1 MGTKKMEIELLPN
14 QTLHV
19 ERIHSMLDTQHFAFD
34 LSMMGSGKT
43 YTSSKLGH
51 LRKFQSLIVICPAS
65 VVPKW
70 QTMKAKYPSL
80 NFVAIMSFQ
89 TLRSTKLHQPA
100 HGLLYRREI
109 SSHVAE
115 FQPTPKYLEYV
126 EQGTLV
132 IVDEIQNIKNVSLQM
147 FAVQAL
153 TKEIM
158 FKPLDSKSKLLLLS
172 ASPIDKTNQ
181 AVEIFR
187 GMGVLQRSLVQY
199 NPAIASVVW
208 TGMRDILTFCN
219 ILNAE
224 AARQVMP
231 KQYYESTYDSYVY
244 RLFQGVIIKHCS
256 SAMPPPLNPAKLIK
270 ANAYYEID
278 DAGEEILK
286 RGMHVLTTVTQF
298 NGSSVHWG
306 ADAAQRISSIAR
318 ALQVIETG
326 KISLFT
332 RIARQ
337 HLEQV
342 PQSKVVIAVNY
353 CDTLKDLVQN
363 LQDFNPITL
372 EGSMS
377 AKARASTLDKFATAS
392 SEHRLLIC
400 NQSVASTGIDLDDKH
415 GQFPRLCLVSPSYS
429 SIIAFQLGHRFMR
442 MDTRSDAVV
451 HFVFALRK
459 SKTPKECGDIIE
471 LRVLDALSKKTTV
484 MRETSGME
492 LEVQYPGE
500 HDEYVEKS
508 LEMCEVF

>member
-1 MGTKKMEIELLPN
+1 MEIELLPN
-14 QTLHV
+14 QAQHV
-19 ERIHSMLDTQHFAFD
+19 ERINSMLDKQHFAFD

-43 YTSSKLGH
+43 YTSSKLGY
-51 LRKFQSLIVICPAS
+51 LREFKSIIVICPAS

-70 QTMKAKYPSL
+70 QAMKAKYTSL
-80 NFVAIMSFQ
+80 NFVQIMSFQ

-100 HGLLYRREI
+100 HGLLYRREM
-109 SSHVAE
+109 SAHAHNAE
-115 FQPTPKYLEYV
+115 FQPTPLYLEYV

-158 FKPLDSKSKLLLLS
+158 FKPLESKSKLLLLS

-208 TGMRDILTFCN
+208 TGMRDIHTFCSRIN
-219 ILNAE
+219 YE
-224 AARQVMP
+224 ATHQVLP
-231 KQYYESTYDSYVY
+231 KQYYESVYDNYVY
-244 RLFQGVIIKHCS
+244 RLFQGVLVKHCS
-256 SAMPPPLNPAKLIK
+256 SAMLPPTNPAKLTK

-278 DAGEEILK
+278 AEGEEILK
-286 RGMHVLTTVTQF
+286 RGMHVLTTVTLF
-298 NGSSVHWG
+298 NGTSIQWG

-326 KISLFT
+326 KIGLFT
-332 RIARQ
+332 RLARQ
-337 HLEQV
+337 YLESN
-342 PQSKVVIAVNY
+342 PNLKLVIAVNY
-353 CDTLKDLVQN
+353 CDTLKDLVTN
-363 LQDFNPITL
+363 LSSYSPLTL

-377 AKARASTLDKFATAS
+377 AKARATTLEKFAAAS
-392 SEHRLLIC
+392 VEHRLLVC

-442 MDTRSDAVV
+442 MDTRSDATV

-459 SKTPKECGDIIE
+459 DKTPKECGDIIE

-508 LEMCEVF
+508 SDMCEVS

>member
-1 MGTKKMEIELLPN
+1 MEIELLPN
-14 QTLHV
+14 QSLHV
-19 ERIHSMLDTQHFAFD
+19 ERINAMFEKQHFAFD

-51 LRKFQSLIVICPAS
+51 LRDFQSLIVICPAS

-70 QTMKAKYPSL
+70 QAMKALTSL

-89 TLRSTKLHQPA
+89 TLRSTKLHQPC
-100 HGLLYRREI
+100 HGLLYRREV
-109 SSHVAE
+109 SAHVAE
-115 FQPTPKYLEYV
+115 FQPTPLYLEYV
-126 EQGTLV
+126 EKGTLV

-208 TGMRDILTFCN
+208 TGMRDILSFCSN
-219 ILNAE
+219 IDAE
-224 AARQVMP
+224 ATRQVLP
-231 KQYYESTYDSYVY
+231 KQYYESVYDNYVY
-244 RLFQGVIIKHCS
+244 RLFQGVLVKHCS
-256 SAMPPPLNPAKLIK
+256 SAMLPPSNPAKLIK

-278 DAGEEILK
+278 SAGEEILK
-286 RGMHVLTTVTQF
+286 RGMHVLTTVTEF
-298 NGSSVHWG
+298 NGSSIQWG

-326 KISLFT
+326 KIALFT
-332 RIARQ
+332 RIARE
-337 HLEQV
+337 HLERV

-353 CDTLKDLVQN
+353 CDTLKDLRMN
-363 LQDFNPITL
+363 LQDFHPLTL
-372 EGSMS
+372 EGNMS
-377 AKARASTLDKFATAS
+377 SKARAVSLEKFTAGS
-392 SEHRLLIC
+392 LQHRLLLC

-442 MDTRSDAVV
+442 MDTRSNATV

-459 SKTPKECGDIIE
+459 DKTPKECGDIIE

-484 MRETSGME
+484 MRETSGMQ

-508 LEMCEVF
+508 SDMCEVS